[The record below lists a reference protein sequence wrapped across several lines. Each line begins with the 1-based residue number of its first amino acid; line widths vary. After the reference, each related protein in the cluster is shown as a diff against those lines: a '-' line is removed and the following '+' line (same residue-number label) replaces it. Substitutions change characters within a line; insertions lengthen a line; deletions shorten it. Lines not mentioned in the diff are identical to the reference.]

1 MKRVLFSLILLAM
14 LPAVAMAEHVES
26 TRAQQAAKTFLN
38 TNGVNA
44 NKLTDLSA
52 EAGFTN
58 LYIYNADKG
67 FVVMAADDRVQP
79 VLGYSLTGSFDPD
92 AMPDNVRAW
101 LQGYSDEIQW
111 TVENNTKA
119 TDETA
124 QQWSDLENGVRGTKA
139 TVVVEPLLYTMWD
152 QGEPYYNLC
161 PTATSGGTTYH
172 AVTGCV
178 ATAMAQIMKY
188 WNWPIKGN
196 GSYSYKPSGFA
207 QQSVN
212 FGNTT
217 YDWANMTDTYDA
229 NSTEAEQTAVATLM
243 WHCGVSVNMAYG
255 LDASGAQSSSIP
267 NALKNYF
274 RYNTSVSMKYKSS
287 YTNTNWTN
295 LIKGELDAHR
305 PVQYS
310 GNDGS
315 VGHAFV
321 CDGYDNSNYFH
332 FNWGWSGM
340 YDGFFTL
347 NTLNPGTGGTGS
359 GSGNYNQSQS
369 AIINWYPT
377 YSVNSAPTLT
387 VTLTQDQTTR
397 NANLSWTS
405 VSGVSSY
412 QVFRNR
418 KLIATT
424 TSTSYTDVKAPYGEN
439 KYYVRGV
446 TSTNGVSQP
455 STEVVV
461 AFENPTNLV
470 VTLDDGLF
478 EMSWTGTVLAH
489 SYNVYCNGFN
499 IGTTEETSL
508 SFTLGA
514 YGDLVFC
521 VTAVD
526 FNEDES
532 MPSNNSET
540 LFQEFYGPLV
550 DLTATIEENDVALS
564 WDALESDTG
573 YISPL
578 GGYDGSIY
586 GSSLSSNGAY
596 WALRFPPSELSFY
609 AGMAVLEVES
619 WFYEAGTYQVSI
631 YQGTNNDA
639 PAGSPIATTS
649 KTLAAQASWQ
659 TFTFDNPVFIDHT
672 RDLWVVFY
680 SSNVSMLLLADMEN
694 PYADYYSTNGTTWY
708 HATGCTWIV
717 DVTISDGAYTYN
729 LYRNDEAIAS
739 NMTTTS
745 YTDNDLSLG
754 RYNYYVKTNYYGGE
768 SAASNVV
775 SFEIADQAVPLGA
788 GWNWWAPIVVTDNM
802 LDQLQHAPGVL
813 LITSQSGDPVSSI
826 VPGQMYKIQTSE
838 TVNLNMIGVVADLN
852 TLEITI
858 APDINWFGYPGKTA
872 LNINAMNITPA
883 DGDKIISQD
892 EGFATYQNG
901 AWTGTLTTLQPGHGY
916 IYVSVAQEDK
926 TLRF

>member
-1 MKRVLFSLILLAM
+1 MKRVLCFLILLAM

-26 TRAQQAAKTFLN
+26 ARAQQAAKTFLN
-38 TNGVNA
+38 NNGVNA

-101 LQGYSDEIQW
+101 LQGYSDEIQYIIDNRLSA
-111 TVENNTKA
+111 EPEA
-119 TDETA
+119 TRQWNAYAKGETMA
-124 QQWSDLENGVRGTKA
+124 KA
-139 TVVVEPLLYTMWD
+139 TVMVEPLLSTQWD
-152 QGEPYYNLC
+152 QGDPYNQQC
-161 PTATSGGTTYH
+161 PTVNGSETYS
-172 AVTGCV
+172 GCV
-178 ATAMAQIMKY
+178 ATSMAQIMKY
-188 WNWPIKGN
+188 WNWPIQGN
-196 GSYSYKPSGFA
+196 SSHSYTWNG
-207 QQSVN
+207 QSLSAN
-212 FGNTT
+212 FSTTT
-217 YDWANMTDTYDA
+217 YDWSNMTDTYDW
-229 NSTEAEQTAVATLM
+229 NSTEVEETAVATLM
-243 WHCGVSVNMAYG
+243 YHCGVSVDMSYG
-255 LDASGAQSSSIP
+255 TDGSGAYSTDIP
-267 NALKNYF
+267 SALTNYF
-274 RYNTSVSMKYKSS
+274 RYNNSVSSHSKPSF
-287 YTNTNWTN
+287 NTNNFISSLKT
-295 LIKGELDAHR
+295 ELDNAR
-305 PVQYS
+305 PIQYS
-310 GNDGS
+310 GSGTGG
-315 VGHAFV
+315 GHAFV
-321 CDGYDNSNYFH
+321 CDGYDDSDYFH

-340 YDGFFTL
+340 YDGYFKVS
-347 NTLNPGTGGTGS
+347 NLNPGTGGSGS
-359 GSGNYNQSQS
+359 GSSGTYNSRQAAVYPIYPNYGISN
-369 AIINWYPT
+369 
-377 YSVNSAPTLT
+377 APSGLTATL
-387 VTLTQDQTTR
+387 VQDISTR
-397 NANLSWTS
+397 NVNLSWS
-405 VSGVSSY
+405 SLSGASSY
-412 QVFRNR
+412 QVFRNGR
-418 KLIATT
+418 LIGTASSTT
-424 TSTSYTDVKAPYGEN
+424 YVDEAAPYGDNE
-439 KYYVRGV
+439 YCIRGV
-446 TSTNGVSQP
+446 TSSNGISPYSTKVPVSI
-455 STEVVV
+455 SF
-461 AFENPTNLV
+461 AAPTNLRASV
-470 VTLDDGLF
+470 EERLF
-478 EMSWTGTVLAH
+478 TVSWDAADLAV
-489 SYNVYCNGFN
+489 SYNLYCNDRI
-499 IGTTEETSL
+499 IGSELTST
-508 SFTLGA
+508 SITFTLKV
-514 YGDLVFC
+514 YGDLTFYVKG
-521 VTAVD
+521 VD
-526 FNEDES
+526 YHGDLSEA
-532 MPSNNSET
+532 SNDSET

-550 DLTATIEENDVALS
+550 DLTATIEDNDVTLS

-573 YISPL
+573 SISQL
-578 GGYDGSIY
+578 GGYGGGIY

-659 TFTFDNPVFIDHT
+659 TFTFDNPVLIDHT